1 METFVHRNNQST
13 FYQIGVHG
21 SDDYKYAFFFFL
33 TRINTETLMGSEGGM
48 IVLLL

>member
-21 SDDYKYAFFFFL
+21 SDDYRYAFFL